1 MRCCRFSRYVF
12 ASLVSLALSTL
23 SWSQSYP
30 AKPIRMIVPLAAGGS
45 LDQAGR
51 MLAEKMT
58 PSLGQSVFVEN
69 RTGASTDI
77 GVGTLARSAPDGYTI
92 GMVPV
97 GSVATGTLV
106 RKLPYDPLKDLAP
119 ISGVSKSG
127 LIFVTSGASAF
138 KNIGDA
144 IAEAKKRPGEVS
156 FGSAGIGSS
165 HHLAGELLRMMAG
178 VDLLHVPYKGS
189 SEANLAVVAGQIN
202 LAVSGAAGSTTLLR
216 SGKLRALAT
225 TDSKRIPGLPEIPT
239 VGETVSGY
247 SAGAGGLSMFAPGGT
262 SPEIVNRLNAEVH
275 RALKLPD
282 VLERLGRSGEEP
294 DPTTPA
300 ELGGLLRAEI
310 EKWTNLVKT
319 SGLKLH

>member
-1 MRCCRFSRYVF
+1 MNKRLVVLLSI
-12 ASLVSLALSTL
+12 SLLFCAGSHA
-23 SWSQSYP
+23 QSYP
-30 AKPIRMIVPLAAGGS
+30 VKPIRIIVPLAAGGS

-58 PSLGQSVFVEN
+58 PSLGQSVYVEN
-69 RTGASTDI
+69 RSGASTDI
-77 GVGTLARSAPDGYTI
+77 GVGTLARSVPDGYTI

-106 RKLPYDPLKDLAP
+106 RKLPYDPIKDLAP

-127 LIFVTSGASAF
+127 LVIVTSGSSPYRNMA
-138 KNIGDA
+138 DV
-144 IAEAKKRPGEVS
+144 IADAKKRPGEVS

-165 HHLAGELLRMMAG
+165 HHLAGELLRMMANI
-178 VDLLHVPYKGS
+178 DLLHVPYKGS
-189 SEANLAVVAGQIN
+189 SEANVAVVAGQIS
-202 LAVSGAAGSTTLLR
+202 LAVSGAAGSTTLMR

-225 TDSKRIPGLPEIPT
+225 TDGKRIPGLPDIPT
-239 VGETVSGY
+239 VGETVPGY
-247 SAGAGGLSMFAPGGT
+247 SGGAGGLSIFAPGGT
-262 SPEIVNRLNAEVH
+262 PVDIINRLNAEVV
-275 RALKLPD
+275 RILKLPD
-282 VLERLGRSGEEP
+282 VLECLAKNGEDP

-319 SGLKLH
+319 TGLKLQ

>member
-1 MRCCRFSRYVF
+1 MNCRFLRFPVVLL
-12 ASLVSLALSTL
+12 ASQIMCAP

-127 LIFVTSGASAF
+127 LIFVTSGASSF

-202 LAVSGAAGSTTLLR
+202 LAVSGAAGSITLLR

-239 VGETVSGY
+239 LGETVPGY

-262 SPEIVNRLNAEVH
+262 APDIVNRLNAEVH

-282 VLERLGRSGEEP
+282 VLERLARSGEES

-310 EKWTNLVKT
+310 EKWANLVKT
-319 SGLKLH
+319 SGLKLQ